1 MQKPNICTLLSTVA
15 NLGISFVVVQELSF
29 HIITV
34 HRLQVET
41 LRYIVWIFG
50 NADEIKIT
58 LQVRNH
64 I

>member
-1 MQKPNICTLLSTVA
+1 MYSR
-15 NLGISFVVVQELSF
+15 NLGISFVVLQGLSF
-29 HIITV
+29 HIIPI